1 MNATLKVLKSI
12 AEILV
17 IFENEEEQDFLS
29 YEYST
34 YEYTIY
40 SRYRK
45 FENNCHN
52 LFLFIFLFQN
62 KMCYSKNSIR
72 NFLETSEKPIRNLQ
86 HLKKVHQKKAINMS
100 QQFFFLNF

>member
-1 MNATLKVLKSI
+1 MNTTLKVLKSI

-40 SRYRK
+40 IV
-45 FENNCHN
+45 HTVN
-52 LFLFIFLFQN
+52 LKIIATIYYCLFFIPKIQ
-62 KMCYSKNSIR
+62 
-72 NFLETSEKPIRNLQ
+72 
-86 HLKKVHQKKAINMS
+86 
-100 QQFFFLNF
+100 

>member
-40 SRYRK
+40 IV
-45 FENNCHN
+45 HTVN
-52 LFLFIFLFQN
+52 LKIIATIYFCLFF
-62 KMCYSKNSIR
+62 YSKI
-72 NFLETSEKPIRNLQ
+72 KCVIPKIQ
-86 HLKKVHQKKAINMS
+86 
-100 QQFFFLNF
+100 

>member
-45 FENNCHN
+45 FENNCRN
-52 LFLFIFLFQN
+52 LFLFLF
-62 KMCYSKNSIR
+62 YSKI
-72 NFLETSEKPIRNLQ
+72 KCVIPKIQ
-86 HLKKVHQKKAINMS
+86 
-100 QQFFFLNF
+100 

>member
-52 LFLFIFLFQN
+52 LFLFIF
-62 KMCYSKNSIR
+62 YSKIKGVIPKITYL
-72 NFLETSEKPIRNLQ
+72 F
-86 HLKKVHQKKAINMS
+86 
-100 QQFFFLNF
+100 